1 MVLQDGTSMKE
12 VEFSYFVRIDAGKV
26 MFDLVEITS
35 NIGAHSLCP
44 SK

>member
-1 MVLQDGTSMKE
+1 MVLHNGTSMKK
-12 VEFSYFVRIDAGKV
+12 VESSYFVRIDAGKV
-26 MFDLVEITS
+26 MFDLVEIAS